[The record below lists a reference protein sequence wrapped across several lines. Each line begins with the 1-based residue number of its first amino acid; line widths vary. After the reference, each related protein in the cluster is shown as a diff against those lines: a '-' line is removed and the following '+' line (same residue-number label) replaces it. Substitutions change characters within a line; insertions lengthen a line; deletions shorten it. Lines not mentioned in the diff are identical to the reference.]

1 MPLMYSCN
9 LEQIG
14 KSTCVSLP
22 RVMLELVPFPFLH
35 FAFSSAKNRRRAE
48 EAMRINLAA
57 SGVKFVLFRRQVTT
71 FSLLPPSLRLSL
83 CSHLPACS
91 RSFFSKLLPFCAL
104 LKPCLADHRQPFLL
118 GSYESTEFSLH
129 IFVKTQMEPLI
140 YIQANL

>member
-1 MPLMYSCN
+1 MEVEDLIDKVGGRYEIYGHQRKLNLPDSCTEMPLMYSCN
-9 LEQIG
+9 LEQID

-71 FSLLPPSLRLSL
+71 FSILTRPSLSVHICPHARGLSSPN
-83 CSHLPACS
+83 CS
-91 RSFFSKLLPFCAL
+91 PFA
-104 LKPCLADHRQPFLL
+104 P
-118 GSYESTEFSLH
+118 S
-129 IFVKTQMEPLI
+129 
-140 YIQANL
+140 

>member
-1 MPLMYSCN
+1 MYSSN

-71 FSLLPPSLRLSL
+71 FSLPIPLSL
-83 CSHLPACS
+83 FTFARMLEV
-91 RSFFSKLLPFCAL
+91 FLLQIAPLLRPLKAL
-104 LKPCLADHRQPFLL
+104 LS
-118 GSYESTEFSLH
+118 GSSPAFSPWEL
-129 IFVKTQMEPLI
+129 
-140 YIQANL
+140 